1 MRQIEGSRV
10 RALSLAL
17 LLYAGLAGQALAQ
30 QDPAAQAPD
39 SADYDSANYDSAG
52 YDEITK
58 LLDSI
63 QTRVEEMN
71 ASTKDADA
79 AMAFLS
85 DQVEAAI
92 RKLSSRETE
101 NTSLRETAS
110 GLTQELKT
118 VATTRD
124 ALGQQVTRLTEER
137 DVLLERLEHPV
148 SELASLLSP

>member
-1 MRQIEGSRV
+1 MRASC
-10 RALSLAL
+10 LAL
-17 LLYAGLAGQALAQ
+17 LVYAGLAGQALAQ
-30 QDPAAQAPD
+30 QDPAAQAPG
-39 SADYDSANYDSAG
+39 SAD

-63 QTRVEEMN
+63 QSRVDEMN
-71 ASTKDADA
+71 ASTKDGGA

-92 RKLSSRETE
+92 RKLSSRESE

-118 VATTRD
+118 VAMTRD
-124 ALGQQVTRLTEER
+124 ALGQQVTRLTE
-137 DVLLERLEHPV
+137 
-148 SELASLLSP
+148 